1 MDAFFRRTLAA
12 AAATAALS
20 LGMLVQR
27 PAAADTASPAPS
39 AATVDTKD
47 FVYSPTPLSVAVGQK
62 VTFKNS
68 DTVAHTVTAE
78 DKSFDS
84 GDMQQGKTW
93 SHVFTKAGTYTYTCA
108 YHSFMHGS
116 IVVK

>member
-1 MDAFFRRTLAA
+1 METFFRKTALTAA
-12 AAATAALS
+12 AALALG
-20 LGMLVQR
+20 LGMLVQN
-27 PAAADTASPAPS
+27 PAAADDTTSTKT
-39 AATVDTKD
+39 ATVDTKD
-47 FVYSPTPLSVAVGQK
+47 FLYSPTPLSVAVGQK
-62 VTFKNS
+62 VVFKNS
-68 DTVAHTVTAE
+68 DSVAHTVTAE

-93 SHVFTKAGTYTYTCA
+93 SHVFDKAGTYTYTCA